1 LFGQEGIFG
10 AGFIARYGSKKMVS
24 LKIFVV
30 AYKILFFNKAYK
42 ILRHLELY
50 TASPDVLVYNS
61 MHDAQIP
68 FTSFII
74 IY

>member
-30 AYKILFFNKAYK
+30 AYKILF
-42 ILRHLELY
+42 LTRHIKYLG
-50 TASPDVLVYNS
+50 
-61 MHDAQIP
+61 I
-68 FTSFII
+68 
-74 IY
+74 